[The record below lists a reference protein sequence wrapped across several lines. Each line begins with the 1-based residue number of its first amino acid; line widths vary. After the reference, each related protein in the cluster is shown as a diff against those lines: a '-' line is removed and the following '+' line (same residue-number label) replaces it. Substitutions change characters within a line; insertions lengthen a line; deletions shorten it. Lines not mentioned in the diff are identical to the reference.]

1 MVRVTLA
8 NSMGEENKGWNYA
21 KLLLTHERTGI
32 AGVSGSKKSIEQL
45 HRIAAAERA
54 SDGGRL
60 ADDADFRRRLA
71 EIEVKLAG
79 LEITNLRII
88 ADAEAGA
95 DVGEKA
101 SFLKKLGKRVQHKG
115 RASCREKGVSYRV
128 ALGVGGH

>member
-32 AGVSGSKKSIEQL
+32 AGVPGSKKSIEQL

-79 LEITNLRII
+79 LEITNLRIL
-88 ADAEAGA
+88 ADAEAGQE
-95 DVGEKA
+95 VGTKWSLHNNIGEMERGPY
-101 SFLKKLGKRVQHKG
+101 GK
-115 RASCREKGVSYRV
+115 
-128 ALGVGGH
+128 GGIVRGGL